1 MSASHHYRGSHSQ
14 LTPGAQKQFSSAPTF
29 GLGIQTAVKPCH
41 T

>member
-1 MSASHHYRGSHSQ
+1 MSASHHYRGSQ
-14 LTPGAQKQFSSAPTF
+14 LTLGAQKQFSSAPTF